1 MEIFKYGMDD
11 LLDEVKFAA
20 NCLRYQGRRTG
31 EIGSSDVSCSVRAIL
46 RRYYDNPD
54 NATDSEFQTVR
65 NGILNSLY
73 HTGDD
78 DGSDY

>member
-20 NCLRYQGRRTG
+20 NCLRHQGVRTG
-31 EIGSSDVSCSVRAIL
+31 EIGSSDISCSVRAIL

-54 NATDSEFQTVR
+54 SATDAEFQAVR

-73 HTGDD
+73 FKED
-78 DGSDY
+78 